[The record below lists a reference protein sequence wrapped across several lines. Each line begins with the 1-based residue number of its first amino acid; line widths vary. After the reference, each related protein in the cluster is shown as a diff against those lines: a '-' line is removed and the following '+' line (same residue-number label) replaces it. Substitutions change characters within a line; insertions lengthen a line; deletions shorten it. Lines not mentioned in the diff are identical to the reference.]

1 MAVQHAWHLG
11 ILRAMAAAIL
21 AVRVEIGP
29 GHPVVCG
36 VLEVH
41 WGYSSILCL
50 TTSNV
55 QNKLQLVA
63 ISNMDLARHQ
73 LGSLAFLR
81 GSNSNCLP
89 TTEISNLNKKI
100 MELLWGH
107 KKKKRMCKDSSLVK
121 HDKVNPTFFY
131 MIFTGNT

>member
-29 GHPVVCG
+29 GHPMVCG

-41 WGYSSILCL
+41 WWYGSISRL

-73 LGSLAFLR
+73 LGPLAFLR
-81 GSNSNCLP
+81 GSYSNCLP
-89 TTEISNLNKKI
+89 TTEISNLNKEI

-107 KKKKRMCKDSSLVK
+107 KKNKECVK
-121 HDKVNPTFFY
+121 TAH
-131 MIFTGNT
+131 